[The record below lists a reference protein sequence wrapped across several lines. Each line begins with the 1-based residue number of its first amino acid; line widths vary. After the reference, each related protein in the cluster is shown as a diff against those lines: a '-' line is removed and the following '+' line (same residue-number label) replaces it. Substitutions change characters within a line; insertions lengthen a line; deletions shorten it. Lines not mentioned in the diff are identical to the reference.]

1 MLSSHDETAG
11 TTPGTDDT
19 AGITPGTEPGT
30 APGTHNTTGTEPRA
44 ERDPGG
50 ADPGSGGTTPDPAV
64 DGSAPGSPSRVKVSV
79 VVPVYNPGSA
89 IDELIGSLL
98 RQSMPPGE
106 WEAVFVDDG
115 STDGSG
121 ARLDELA
128 ARYPDRFRVEHIP
141 NSGWPSRPRN
151 VGIGLAR
158 GEYVQFADHD
168 DWFGDEALQRLYA
181 YARENGADVVVG
193 KMAGR
198 GRSVPRELFRRNRP
212 DATLAKDP
220 LIDSLTPHKMF
231 RREFLRREGLLFP
244 EGRRRLED
252 HVFVTAAYFAAG
264 RISVLSDYVCY
275 IHVALADSSN
285 AGFRRFDPAGYF
297 GNLREAL
304 DIVDAHTGPGAFR
317 DRLHR
322 RWLRVEMLGR
332 LTAPRHL
339 AAPEEWRGA
348 FFREVRAVLL
358 ERFAPGVAAGLPA
371 PQRALVALVAADR
384 FDDVRRLALWESGV
398 RARATAR
405 VTGPAEITVEGEL
418 TAPGGAPLTF
428 RTVDG
433 KDVLTPPV
441 SGLPAQALD
450 VTDRLGSA
458 RIDLVA
464 RRRGGGGE
472 EFFVP
477 GETTALRVPTPDGG
491 FRVRHRT
498 VATLAP
504 DTLNSGRNAG
514 RWELKARVSSC
525 GWQQDTELPVSLTIA
540 SDGAPPQ
547 LRKGTATPFLVR
559 VKRRARRLT
568 GGGARG

>member
-1 MLSSHDETAG
+1 
-11 TTPGTDDT
+11 
-19 AGITPGTEPGT
+19 
-30 APGTHNTTGTEPRA
+30 
-44 ERDPGG
+44 
-50 ADPGSGGTTPDPAV
+50 
-64 DGSAPGSPSRVKVSV
+64 VKVSV

-89 IDELIGSLL
+89 MDELVASLL
-98 RQSMPPGE
+98 RQTMPAGE
-106 WEAVFVDDG
+106 WEALFVDDG

-121 ARLDELA
+121 ERLDALA
-128 ARYPDRFRVEHIP
+128 AEHPGYIRVEHIP

-151 VGIGLAR
+151 IGIGLAR

-168 DWFGDEALQRLYA
+168 DWFGVEALQRLYA
-181 YARENGADVVVG
+181 YAKENGADVVIG

-212 DATLAKDP
+212 DAKLAKDP

-231 RREFLRREGLLFP
+231 RREFLRDEGLLFP
-244 EGRRRLED
+244 EGKRRLED
-252 HVFVTAAYFAAG
+252 HVFVTAAYFAAD

-275 IHVALADSSN
+275 VHVALTDSSN

-304 DIVDAHTGPGAFR
+304 DIVDAHTEPGAFR

-322 RWLRVEMLGR
+322 RWLRVEMMSR
-332 LTAPRHL
+332 LTGARHL
-339 AAPEEWRGA
+339 AAPEEWRRA
-348 FFREVRAVLL
+348 FFHEVRAVLL

-371 PQRALVALVAADR
+371 AQRAMVVLVEADR
-384 FDDVRRLALWESGV
+384 FDDVRELALWESGV
-398 RARATAR
+398 RAKATAR
-405 VTGPAEITVEGEL
+405 PTGAAEITVEGEL

-433 KDVLTPPV
+433 KDVLAPPV
-441 SGLPAQALD
+441 RDLPVEALD
-450 VTDRLGSA
+450 VTDRVKSA
-458 RIDLVA
+458 RMDLVA
-464 RRRGGGGE
+464 RRIGGGGE

-477 GETTALRVPTPDGG
+477 GETTVTRVPTPDGG
-491 FRVRHRT
+491 FRLHHRT
-498 VATLAP
+498 VAKLAP

-514 RWELKARVSSC
+514 RWELKARIASC

-540 SDGAPPQ
+540 SDGAPPL
-547 LRKGTATPFLVR
+547 LRRGTATPFMTR

-568 GGGARG
+568 GGGSRR